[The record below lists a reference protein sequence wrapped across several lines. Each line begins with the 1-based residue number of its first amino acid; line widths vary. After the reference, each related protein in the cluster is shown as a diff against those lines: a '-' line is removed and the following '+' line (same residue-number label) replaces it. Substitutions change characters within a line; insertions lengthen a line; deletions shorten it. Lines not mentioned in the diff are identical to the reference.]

1 MFLLRRL
8 PCKSFF
14 PLSEATVESSLM
26 FSVVLSRPPQWPEY
40 TQSVHLSWSSW
51 PGKTPSCTL
60 PIPVSKLS
68 KAMPLRFSEPGCAED
83 GASHRGLCIVDH
95 TTRRLPDLL
104 QKAAGWCSNCA
115 WNARNVL
122 RVTNSNVPYSPFLWF
137 KHCHVCASHL
147 VPIFSQVS
155 TLAADMNRSRSLLKH
170 TQWIIGLNML
180 IWDNSWTILEQR
192 RNGQDFISPIF
203 SHPLISSDVEMTLGK
218 LSWAFNHTGVCSC
231 QGSSVCRVE
240 RQGRSLILGQWS
252 SPSELVTV
260 SLR

>member
-1 MFLLRRL
+1 MGLHTVVSVLLITPPGGFQTCFRKRQDD
-8 PCKSFF
+8 
-14 PLSEATVESSLM
+14 AVTVLEM
-26 FSVVLSRPPQWPEY
+26 
-40 TQSVHLSWSSW
+40 
-51 PGKTPSCTL
+51 
-60 PIPVSKLS
+60 
-68 KAMPLRFSEPGCAED
+68 
-83 GASHRGLCIVDH
+83 RG
-95 TTRRLPDLL
+95 
-104 QKAAGWCSNCA
+104 
-115 WNARNVL
+115 NAL
-122 RVTNSNVPYSPFLWF
+122 RVTNGNSHTLLFVI
-137 KHCHVCASHL
+137 KCHHVCRSHL
-147 VPIFSQVS
+147 VFIFSLVS
-155 TLAADMNRSRSLLKH
+155 TLAADMNQSRSLLKH